1 MQSIQ
6 LLQIDHLELSG
17 VLGRRQ
23 RRRPQEDRCRYRQA
37 HGRKISRSDEHPS
50 SVQGRRE
57 KRALPRATGLGGM
70 PAARKYARA
79 GGSGGSW
86 SEIATSA
93 ARFLGRS
100 LLFPRGGNALAFAAA
115 KHMRQKFCRSRS
127 RGRRKKKPLPRAART
142 ASSPLQRPLGVS
154 SPGHKGFHARRQFV
168 ERFLTR
174 DNRPYDT
181 VRSPCRL
188 SDTSCSLN
196 HLVNFQI

>member
-1 MQSIQ
+1 MQAIQ
-6 LLQIDHLELSG
+6 LLQIGHLELSG
-17 VLGRRQ
+17 ALGRRH

-70 PAARKYARA
+70 PATRKYARA
-79 GGSGGSW
+79 GGSGAPG
-86 SEIATSA
+86 
-93 ARFLGRS
+93 ARLRHQPPGFLGRS
-100 LLFPRGGNALAFAAA
+100 LLFPRGGKALAFTAA

-127 RGRRKKKPLPRAART
+127 RGRPKKKPLPRAART